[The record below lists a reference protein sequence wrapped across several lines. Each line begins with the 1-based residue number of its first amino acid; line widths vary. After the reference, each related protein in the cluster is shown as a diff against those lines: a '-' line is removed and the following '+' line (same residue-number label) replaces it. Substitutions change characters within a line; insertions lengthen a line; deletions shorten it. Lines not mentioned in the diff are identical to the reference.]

1 MSAIIDL
8 LDEKQAH
15 DLNFKFLNLLEKEG
29 IAKEKELLFEGKCVR
44 KIRRLNKEV
53 GDKIVRLS
61 YVKFSKK

>member
-1 MSAIIDL
+1 MATAIINL

-29 IAKEKELLFEGKCVR
+29 IAKEKELLLEGKCVR
-44 KIRRLNKEV
+44 KIRRLNKKI

-61 YVKFSKK
+61 YVKFSK